1 MQRKKDLV
9 SAVQN
14 RREPLR
20 HLLEKKGTWKFYDE
34 VLRISQEF
42 PEKYSLEFL
51 GISWE
56 KFQRNFQEF
65 LETKSLIPF
74 ANQKNLSNDVL
85 KIFQWVLY
93 LT

>member
-9 SAVQN
+9 RAVQN

-42 PEKYSLEFL
+42 
-51 GISWE
+51 
-56 KFQRNFQEF
+56 
-65 LETKSLIPF
+65 LETKSLITF

-93 LT
+93 FIT